1 MERKRDLGIQAEN
14 RPCNAAKMNWE
25 FLCNTMLRQECWV
38 EMCNELQVA
47 AFQISRAETDLTPGP
62 CFSCASIQVAWHRR
76 ITMRKAQRPPLQRG
90 VHGWRRAKSAG
101 GNGRPRHFVG
111 NNCSNLVSPR
121 ENNIRDGGHWLS
133 SCQFGGNSWN
143 AKTLDTFPWYRI
155 GRGKAYSRA
164 FLSKTSLMR
173 QEIVTE

>member
-47 AFQISRAETDLTPGP
+47 AFQISRAETDLTPGR
-62 CFSCASIQVAWHRR
+62 CFSRASIQVARHRR

-90 VHGWRRAKSAG
+90 VHGCRRAKCTG
-101 GNGRPRHFVG
+101 GNRPLRRFVG

-121 ENNIRDGGHWLS
+121 GKNIRGGWPLS
-133 SCQFGGNSWN
+133 SCHFGGSSWN
-143 AKTLDTFPWYRI
+143 AKTLDTFH
-155 GRGKAYSRA
+155 
-164 FLSKTSLMR
+164 
-173 QEIVTE
+173 